1 MDDGLADNGKSKNGN
16 RLTAVAGEAILPRVA
31 SLDVRSIEQE
41 ALDLTRELCRK
52 PSVSAEDRALDE
64 TAELVETLLTAA
76 GFETRQLEVDG
87 APPAVYGELAGEGD
101 ATLLLYNHYDVQ
113 PVDPIELWE
122 SPPFEP
128 TLRDGRLYARGAAD
142 NKAEIGVRLATIR
155 ALREAGGALPVTIRW
170 IVEGEEEVA
179 SPHFVAIVERH
190 AELLHA
196 DGCLWEGS
204 RLALD
209 GRPEIAL
216 GFKGNLA
223 IKLDVQ
229 ALTVDAHSGTAAVL
243 PSAAWRLH
251 AALASIR
258 ATDGSVRVQGFQD
271 AVREPSQRA
280 REAVAEQS
288 PSVEDELRE
297 FFGVERFVDD
307 LSGVAL
313 RERLTFAPTCNIC
326 GIHAGYGGPSMK
338 TVLPAHASAWMDFR
352 LVPDQRPADVF
363 ELIRSHLDAEGFS
376 DVALTFLAS
385 AEPAA
390 TEPGDPFASRVIDV
404 AERVIGKPPSI
415 FPLSPASLPIVASLQ
430 RHVGVPGLSAPD
442 NPVYGGSAA
451 HAPNE
456 HIRVQDLAPAIEFTI
471 ALLDELGAQP
481 KAAATK
487 S

>member
-1 MDDGLADNGKSKNGN
+1 MS
-16 RLTAVAGEAILPRVA
+16 TV
-31 SLDVRSIEQE
+31 DVRSIEQE

-52 PSVSAEDRALDE
+52 PSVSAEERALDE
-64 TAELVETLLTAA
+64 TAELVETLLTAT

-101 ATLLLYNHYDVQ
+101 ASLLLYNHYDVQ

-128 TLRDGRLYARGAAD
+128 SLRDGRLYARGAAD
-142 NKAEIGVRLATIR
+142 NKAEIAVRLATIR
-155 ALREAGGALPVTIRW
+155 ALHEARGAAPLTIRW
-170 IVEGEEEVA
+170 IIEGEEEVA
-179 SPHFVAIVERH
+179 SPHFEAIVEQNI
-190 AELLHA
+190 ELLRA
-196 DGCLWEGS
+196 DGCLWEGGG
-204 RLALD
+204 LALD

-223 IKLDVQ
+223 VKLDVQ
-229 ALTVDAHSGTAAVL
+229 ALSDDAHSGLAGVL

-258 ATDGSVRVQGFQD
+258 GADGSVRVRGFHH
-271 AVREPSQRA
+271 AVREPSERA
-280 REAVAEQS
+280 REAVAGQS

-297 FFGVERFVDD
+297 FFGAEEFVDG
-307 LSGVAL
+307 LTGLEL
-313 RERLTFAPTCNIC
+313 RKRLTFSPTCNIC
-326 GIHAGYGGPSMK
+326 GIHSGYGGPGIK

-352 LVPDQRPADVF
+352 LVPDQRPAEVF

-390 TEPGDPFASRVIDV
+390 TLPEDAFASRVIGV
-404 AERVIGKPPSI
+404 AERVIGKPSSI
-415 FPLSPASLPIVASLQ
+415 FPLAPASLPIVDSLQ

-456 HIRVQDLAPAIEFTI
+456 HVRVEDFGPAIEFTI
-471 ALLDELGAQP
+471 ALLDELG
-481 KAAATK
+481 